1 MNYNIYITCCMVVGT
16 IVATTPFILYQLY
29 KSEEEI
35 NALGFYRLLLDLIY
49 RNEGRF
55 VRRNN

>member
-1 MNYNIYITCCMVVGT
+1 MVVGT

-35 NALGFYRLLLDLIY
+35 NALGFYRLLLDFNL
-49 RNEGRF
+49 
-55 VRRNN
+55 